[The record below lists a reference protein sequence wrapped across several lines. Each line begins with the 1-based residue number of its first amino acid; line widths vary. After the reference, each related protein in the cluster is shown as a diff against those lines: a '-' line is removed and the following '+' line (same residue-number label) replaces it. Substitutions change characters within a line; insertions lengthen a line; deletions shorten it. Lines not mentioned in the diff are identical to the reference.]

1 MTSVL
6 QVLGVSC
13 MVLGGLVFAVG
24 AFGLLRLPDFYS
36 RLSGVSI
43 AAGLGTALLLLGLLL
58 HFPSVENALK
68 LGLALLIQ
76 LATAAV
82 GGNAMA
88 RAGYLVGTPTTP
100 STRYDDLAVDTVAAR
115 KSKRGGSRNGR

>member
-1 MTSVL
+1 MSPIL
-6 QVLGVSC
+6 DVLGVIS
-13 MVLGGLVFAVG
+13 MVLGGVVFAVG

-58 HFPSVENALK
+58 HFPTLENALK

-88 RAGYLVGTPTTP
+88 RAGYLAGTPATP
-100 STRYDDLAVDTVAAR
+100 RTRYDDLAVGTTDGPKPAPDD
-115 KSKRGGSRNGR
+115 SRGAD